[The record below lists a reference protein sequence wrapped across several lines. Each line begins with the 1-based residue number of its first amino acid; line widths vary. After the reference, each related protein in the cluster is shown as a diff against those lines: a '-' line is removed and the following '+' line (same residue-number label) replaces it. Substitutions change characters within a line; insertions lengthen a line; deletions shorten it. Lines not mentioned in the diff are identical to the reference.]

1 MKVEDA
7 TESDI
12 YKLYDLCSEIYSQ
25 NGIKIKFPKHT
36 DPTKTY
42 QWRFL
47 KSLYSKF
54 IKWNLDGEMQRQ
66 FVIYAVGYAKKHKI
80 LHKGL
85 SIFHQSNI
93 MDLCYEDA
101 KKSQDKF
108 ENNAKLVL
116 RQHRWLLNQAGDK
129 DLDNILLQKRGST
142 KNIVL
147 WHQSSNLS
155 ELYISISQACLRS
168 YKKMTNTELEMMPSL
183 EKLCSLRSSFMINH
197 GSKQII
203 NVINHINSV
212 T

>member
-12 YKLYDLCSEIYSQ
+12 YELYKLCSEAYSQ
-25 NGIKIKFPKHT
+25 NGIKLKFPKDT

-42 QWRFL
+42 QWRYL
-47 KSLYSKF
+47 KSLDSKF
-54 IKWNLDGEMQRQ
+54 KKWNFNDEDRLH
-66 FVIYAVGYAKKHKI
+66 FIKYAIGYAKKHKT

-101 KKSQDKF
+101 IKHRNKF

-116 RQHRWLLNQAGDK
+116 RQHRWLLNQANGMDIE
-129 DLDNILLQKRGST
+129 NILTQRRGST

-155 ELYISISQACLRS
+155 ELYISISKACLKS
-168 YKKMTNTELEMMPSL
+168 YRKMTTAELEMMPSL
-183 EKLCSLRSSFMINH
+183 ERLYFLRNSFLVNND
-197 GSKQII
+197 SKRILS
-203 NVINHINSV
+203 VINQ
-212 T
+212 